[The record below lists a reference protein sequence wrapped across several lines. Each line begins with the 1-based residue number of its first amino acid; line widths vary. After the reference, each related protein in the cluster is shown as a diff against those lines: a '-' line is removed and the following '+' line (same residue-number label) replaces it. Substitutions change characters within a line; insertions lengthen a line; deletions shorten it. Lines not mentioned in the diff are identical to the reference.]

1 MYTKFTRGKEKFRSV
16 WTAGHSCSWQRERP
30 FRHII
35 RPCQQAG
42 FASRQS
48 ECLAGYAER
57 SQQTCPTPEGQRTQ
71 AASALQPIPTVV
83 FTAVHQDGEDSSLCG
98 IGAKQ
103 PTI

>member
-16 WTAGHSCSWQRERP
+16 RTADPSRFWQSERP
-30 FRHII
+30 FRHFI
-35 RPCQQAG
+35 RQCQQAG

-48 ECLAGYAER
+48 ECLAGYAECSR
-57 SQQTCPTPEGQRTQ
+57 QIRPIPEEQRTQ
-71 AASALQPIPTVV
+71 AAFVLQPQPSAV
-83 FTAVHQDGEDSSLCG
+83 FTAVHKDGEDSSLCG